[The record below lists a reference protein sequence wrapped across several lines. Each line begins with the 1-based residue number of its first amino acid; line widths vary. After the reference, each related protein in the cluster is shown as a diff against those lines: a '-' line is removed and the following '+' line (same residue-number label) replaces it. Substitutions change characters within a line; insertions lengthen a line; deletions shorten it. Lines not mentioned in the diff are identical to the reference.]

1 MGYLSR
7 CFDDLGTRGDS
18 DVWVIEG
25 WAIEGYTPEHLMIS
39 HDGGR
44 TWAARPLDLRL
55 PTPLY
60 GVTSLEFSDAAKG
73 RLVADMDDETQLA
86 DGFTTAD
93 GGRTWRRTGKVQLP
107 AAAEPE
113 ARPGGEVATCLL
125 QTKAGGPAARIRVR
139 TESNADGLPES
150 YVIEKQDSPGG
161 AWQGLSRIP
170 VQYKVLPG
178 NRLQPVCPRQD

>member
-1 MGYLSR
+1 
-7 CFDDLGTRGDS
+7 
-18 DVWVIEG
+18 
-25 WAIEGYTPEHLMIS
+25 
-39 HDGGR
+39 
-44 TWAARPLDLRL
+44 
-55 PTPLY
+55 
-60 GVTSLEFSDAAKG
+60 
-73 RLVADMDDETQLA
+73 MDDETQLA

-113 ARPGGEVATCLL
+113 ARPGGEVRDLPPAS
-125 QTKAGGPAARIRVR
+125 KAGGPAARIRVR
-139 TESNADGLPES
+139 TESNAEGLAES

-161 AWQGLSRIP
+161 VWQGLSRIP